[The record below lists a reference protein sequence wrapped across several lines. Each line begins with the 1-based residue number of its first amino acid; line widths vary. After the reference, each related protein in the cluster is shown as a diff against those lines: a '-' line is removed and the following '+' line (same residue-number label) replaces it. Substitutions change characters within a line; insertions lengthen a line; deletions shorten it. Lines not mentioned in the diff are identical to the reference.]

1 MCGRTACTDRGG
13 GGRKPEPVG
22 YGRAELGASRRPY
35 SVADER
41 EPRGE
46 TGASEVCLP
55 KRPQATF
62 SRRDAHARRQPS
74 SSRAGAS
81 AASTQR
87 VTVPSGLRRRT
98 RPLASA
104 SARPRGSCAGLAER
118 PALDLVGLPVELDT
132 ERARVASAELL
143 DEPAGRPAPRAPA
156 VSAEVIRAWARDPTG
171 PTVGRAC
178 ALPGP
183 ACPAGGAGSRRRA
196 RRGSSAPPSPGRR
209 RAPAAP
215 PARARRRGR
224 PRRSR

>member
-1 MCGRTACTDRGG
+1 MPAVKDVGEPCAGEPHARIEVAAGGNRNQSATAARNWAPPADPTASQTNASLEGRR
-13 GGRKPEPVG
+13 
-22 YGRAELGASRRPY
+22 GRARCACRRGRRRR
-35 SVADER
+35 SAVATLR
-41 EPRGE
+41 
-46 TGASEVCLP
+46 
-55 KRPQATF
+55 
-62 SRRDAHARRQPS
+62 
-74 SSRAGAS
+74 
-81 AASTQR
+81 
-87 VTVPSGLRRRT
+87 LRRRT